1 MTEACPEIISHQD
14 GHVLELR
21 IERPERKNALN
32 QAMYTALTEA
42 LHAGEANPGVRALLI
57 TGTEDCFTA
66 GNDMEDFLNNPAAD
80 EDAPV
85 MRFLNLLP
93 VLTKPLLAAV
103 NGPAV
108 GVGTTLLLHC
118 DLVYLGADAR
128 LQLPFVNLGLCPEA
142 GSSLLLPG
150 IMGHQRA
157 AELLLLGE
165 SFDADKARDL
175 GLANE
180 VLASTAYQDH
190 ARAKAHQLAKQPAAA
205 ARLAKQLLK
214 EPQREQLQRQM
225 AEEGKAFGERLVSP
239 EAREAMQAFMEKRQP
254 DFTQFD

>member
-1 MTEACPEIISHQD
+1 MTETCPEITTHQH
-14 GHVLELR
+14 GHVLEMR
-21 IERPERKNALN
+21 IERPERKNALT

-42 LHAGEANPGVRALLI
+42 LQAGEADSGVRALLI

-66 GNDMEDFLNNPAAD
+66 GNDMGDFLNNPAAD

-142 GSSLLLPG
+142 GSSLLLPA

-165 SFDADKARDL
+165 SFDAARAREL

-180 VLASTAYQDH
+180 VLASSAYRDH
-190 ARAKAHQLAKQPAAA
+190 ARAKAQQLAQQPAAA
-205 ARLAKQLLK
+205 ARLTKQLLK

-225 AEEGKAFGERLVSP
+225 AEEGRAFRERLVSP